1 MSGSDDGIIW
11 KSAGLHLVGP
21 AVNGR
26 LPIAPDLL
34 RAYYTRPEIH
44 PIAESCAAEH
54 RLFERLMA
62 DPFATVGAED
72 LAAIVDRDAAENY
85 AMVLALRDH
94 LVTAGSIEAGYRAL
108 FEPGAPR
115 VPPVFVDQLVH
126 LVVTDLLR
134 GEKDAFIARA
144 GELFFREQ
152 VSTTSDERIM
162 LADAEVIETR
172 SAGAALLA
180 GELPRSREVELETL
194 TPESADRYRAHADHF
209 DFGLDFRFGHLGQS
223 GFARVIERWL
233 ARFLDLRTQ
242 VLPLQSVRDQ
252 PWVWHIGLDAE
263 ATRILN
269 ALYRGET
276 LPVAGQGKIAALFRM
291 EILEPA
297 RVIERVRGRPV
308 FLGLAVDANGRVR
321 MKPQN
326 LLTNLPLVAAHQ

>member
-1 MSGSDDGIIW
+1 MTHTDDGIIW

-21 AVNGR
+21 AVDGR
-26 LPIAPDLL
+26 LPVGADLL
-34 RAYYTRPEIH
+34 RAYFPRPEIH
-44 PIAESCAAEH
+44 PIAESCATEH
-54 RLFERLMA
+54 RLFEQLMA
-62 DPFATVGAED
+62 DPFAAVGAED

-85 AMVLALRDH
+85 AMVLAFRDH
-94 LVTAGSIEAGYRAL
+94 LLAAGSIEAGYRAL
-108 FEPGAPR
+108 FEPGAAR

-134 GEKDAFIARA
+134 GERDAFIARA

-194 TPESADRYRAHADHF
+194 TPESADRYLERADHF

-233 ARFLDLRTQ
+233 ARFLDLRVQ

-252 PWVWHIGLDAE
+252 PWIWHIGLDAE

-326 LLTNLPLVAAHQ
+326 LLTNLPLVPANQ